1 MTDQNAVDVKDAGP
15 GQEEIIAFLKK
26 LFPRDAWPQIWL
38 VGGIVRDFLLGKAC
52 RDIDLATT
60 MPAAT
65 LKLLGFRLVEG
76 KSTLPIH
83 FMADP
88 EFGIIEVVTIDAAG
102 GLVEDL
108 LRRDFTCNALALSLN
123 GKLFDPL
130 GSQEDMKNRLLR
142 ACSRES
148 FIDDPL
154 RIFRAFR
161 FQTEGWRLVPE
172 TEALIRAKSWEN
184 ELSGIP
190 VERFSREM
198 LKALKGNCPAEF
210 FREMISFDVGRSYL
224 PELFRMPDIPAGP
237 IDKHPEGDLFT
248 HACQVLQR
256 VAAVTTDPLT
266 RFCAFFHDLGKLST
280 APELYPRHHG
290 HEDAGFD
297 LAREFCNRLSL
308 SAAHRTALSW
318 ICRLHGNAGGWQEL
332 RDATKIRMADQARR
346 AGIVRILPLVAAGDK
361 PDGGSMPRWEE
372 AVRVAGMSTL
382 QVGIER
388 SRLEAMP
395 VEKRADFVLQKRIEW
410 FRRE

>member
-1 MTDQNAVDVKDAGP
+1 MNALALVKT
-15 GQEEIIAFLKK
+15 
-26 LFPRDAWPQIWL
+26 LFPENVWPKIWI
-38 VGGIVRDFLLGKAC
+38 VGGTVRDHLLGKEGD
-52 RDIDLATT
+52 DIDLDAVLTPQELT
-60 MPAAT
+60 ACGFRSVDPVTSAPIWFRHIPGIGKIEVT
-65 LKLLGFRLVEG
+65 LLG
-76 KSTLPIH
+76 
-83 FMADP
+83 
-88 EFGIIEVVTIDAAG
+88 DAG
-102 GLVEDL
+102 QLTEDIF
-108 LRRDFTCNALALSLN
+108 RRDFTVNALAMTLDGELIDLT
-123 GKLFDPL
+123 GGVRDLEKI
-130 GSQEDMKNRLLR
+130 ELR

-148 FIDDPL
+148 FVDDPI

-161 FQTEGWRLVPE
+161 FQTEGWRLTPE
-172 TEALIRAKSWEN
+172 TEALIRAKSWEK

-210 FREMISFDVGRSYL
+210 FREMIRFDVGRSYL

-256 VAAVTTDPLT
+256 VATATTDPLT

-395 VEKRADFVLQKRIEW
+395 VDKRADFVLQKRIEW
-410 FRRE
+410 FRREETA

>member
-1 MTDQNAVDVKDAGP
+1 MNALALVKT
-15 GQEEIIAFLKK
+15 
-26 LFPRDAWPQIWL
+26 LFPENVWPKIWI
-38 VGGIVRDFLLGKAC
+38 VGGTVRDHLLGKEGD
-52 RDIDLATT
+52 DIDLDAVLTPQELT
-60 MPAAT
+60 ACGFRSVDPVTSAPIWFRHIPGIGKIEVT
-65 LKLLGFRLVEG
+65 LLG
-76 KSTLPIH
+76 
-83 FMADP
+83 
-88 EFGIIEVVTIDAAG
+88 DAG
-102 GLVEDL
+102 QLTEDIF
-108 LRRDFTCNALALSLN
+108 RRDFTVNALAMTLDGELIDLT
-123 GKLFDPL
+123 GGVRDLEKI
-130 GSQEDMKNRLLR
+130 ELR

-148 FIDDPL
+148 FVDDPI

-161 FQTEGWRLVPE
+161 FQTEGWRLTPE
-172 TEALIRAKSWEN
+172 TEALIRAKSWEK

-210 FREMISFDVGRSYL
+210 FREMIRFDVGRSYL

-256 VAAVTTDPLT
+256 VATATTDPLT

-361 PDGGSMPRWEE
+361 PDGGRMPRWEE

-395 VEKRADFVLQKRIEW
+395 VDKRADFVLQKRIEW
-410 FRRE
+410 FRREETA

>member
-1 MTDQNAVDVKDAGP
+1 MNALALVKT
-15 GQEEIIAFLKK
+15 
-26 LFPRDAWPQIWL
+26 LFPENVWPKIWI
-38 VGGIVRDFLLGKAC
+38 VGGTVRDHLLGKEGD
-52 RDIDLATT
+52 DIDLDAVLTPQELT
-60 MPAAT
+60 ACGFRSVDPVTSAPIWFRHIPGIGKIEVT
-65 LKLLGFRLVEG
+65 LLG
-76 KSTLPIH
+76 
-83 FMADP
+83 
-88 EFGIIEVVTIDAAG
+88 DAG
-102 GLVEDL
+102 QLTEDIF
-108 LRRDFTCNALALSLN
+108 RRDFTVNALAMTLDGELIDLT
-123 GKLFDPL
+123 GGVRDLEKI
-130 GSQEDMKNRLLR
+130 ELR

-148 FIDDPL
+148 FVDDPI

-161 FQTEGWRLVPE
+161 FQTEGWRLTPE
-172 TEALIRAKSWEN
+172 TEALIRAKSWEK

-198 LKALKGNCPAEF
+198 LKALKGNCPVEF
-210 FREMISFDVGRSYL
+210 FREMIRFDVGRSYL

-248 HACQVLQR
+248 HACQVLER
-256 VAAVTTDPLT
+256 VATVSADPLT
-266 RFCAFFHDLGKLST
+266 RFCSFFHDLGKLAT
-280 APELYPRHHG
+280 APDLYPRHHG
-290 HEDAGFD
+290 YEDAGFD

-308 SAAHRTALSW
+308 SAEHRTALSW

-361 PDGGSMPRWEE
+361 PDGGRMPRWEE

-395 VEKRADFVLQKRIEW
+395 EIGRAHV
-410 FRRE
+410 

>member
-1 MTDQNAVDVKDAGP
+1 MNALALVKT
-15 GQEEIIAFLKK
+15 
-26 LFPRDAWPQIWL
+26 LFPENVWPKIWI
-38 VGGIVRDFLLGKAC
+38 VGGTVRDHLLGKEGD
-52 RDIDLATT
+52 DIDLDAVLTPQELT
-60 MPAAT
+60 ACGFRSVDPVTSAPIWFRHIPGIGKIEVT
-65 LKLLGFRLVEG
+65 LLG
-76 KSTLPIH
+76 
-83 FMADP
+83 
-88 EFGIIEVVTIDAAG
+88 DAG
-102 GLVEDL
+102 QLTEDIF
-108 LRRDFTCNALALSLN
+108 RRDFTVNALAMTLDGELIDLT
-123 GKLFDPL
+123 GGVRDLEKI
-130 GSQEDMKNRLLR
+130 ELR

-148 FIDDPL
+148 FVDDPI

-161 FQTEGWRLVPE
+161 FQTEGWRLTPE
-172 TEALIRAKSWEN
+172 TEALIRAKSWEK

-210 FREMISFDVGRSYL
+210 FREMIRFDVGRSYL

-256 VAAVTTDPLT
+256 VATATTDPLT

-308 SAAHRTALSW
+308 SAEHRTALSW
-318 ICRLHGNAGGWQEL
+318 ICRLHGNAGGWQKL

-395 VEKRADFVLQKRIEW
+395 VDKRADFVLQKRIEW
-410 FRRE
+410 FRREETA